1 MSDETTDSIDTIDV
15 PDDDQLLQYSQKV
28 RLGFVRH
35 VTAQGTAMP
44 DDPKLCTV
52 MLKALSDIDKQV
64 ISKKRLVVEEKGNA
78 ENAHAI
84 SEMASKILQIA
95 QTQATPTPSVPREIV
110 LDETGMEP
118 LKVVE
123 GETTVGL
130 ANENW
135 DGFNKR
141 TKPDTDKSSDG
152 T

>member
-1 MSDETTDSIDTIDV
+1 MSDENLDNIETIDV
-15 PDDDQLLQYSQKV
+15 PEDDALLQYSQKV

-52 MLKALSDIDKQV
+52 MLKALADIDKQV
-64 ISKKRLVVEEKGNA
+64 ISRKRLVVEENGNK

-95 QTQATPTPSVPREIV
+95 QTQAAPPAPTERREVV
-110 LDETGMEP
+110 LDETGMDP

-135 DGFNKR
+135 EGFNKR
-141 TKPDTDKSSDG
+141 TKPESDKASD
-152 T
+152 